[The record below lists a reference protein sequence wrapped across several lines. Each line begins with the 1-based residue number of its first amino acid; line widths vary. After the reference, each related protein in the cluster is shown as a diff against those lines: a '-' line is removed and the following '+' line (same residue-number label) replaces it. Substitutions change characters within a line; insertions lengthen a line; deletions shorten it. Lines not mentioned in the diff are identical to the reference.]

1 MNSDRDEEA
10 DYLATFGYKQELN
23 RSLGRFSAFAAGF
36 SFLSILT
43 GATMLFGFGF
53 GFGGPAFFWAM
64 PVVFLGQ
71 FPVALCFAELAS
83 KYPLA
88 GGVYQWVK
96 NIASEGPGWLA
107 GWILALAVIPFVAG
121 PALSLQIVLPQL
133 WSGFQVFGTA
143 ADAGSYATPG
153 GARNAVLL
161 GSVLVALTTIVN
173 IVGIRLMAFL
183 NNIGVFVEL
192 IGCVLL
198 IVLLFGHTQRGP
210 EVTLATNGT
219 GAGHPAGYI
228 GAFLV
233 AGLFAVN
240 ILYGFDTAGTLAEET
255 TNPRKFAPREIV
267 RALTV
272 STLLGT
278 LLVLAAEMAVPD
290 IFGESTIQ
298 QISSLGLPYVLKSV
312 LGDGLSTVFLA
323 CVVLSICVCTLTV
336 QTGGIRLIFSM
347 ARDGKLPASHAL
359 SKVNPR
365 TRSMPVPAIVLAV
378 LVFGLLLLNLGNTQI
393 ITAVGGLAA
402 VLVYL
407 TYTIVTVSLLVARLR
422 RKWPTPDHGP
432 YFNMGRWG
440 LPANLVAVAFQLFM
454 IVNLAWPRPEI
465 YGTGAW
471 YLTWAG
477 VLFSGVIVLGGGLY
491 YLLAHRGPGKP
502 VALPEHRAKTAAS
515 AESTTETPDL
525 FIS

>member
-1 MNSDRDEEA
+1 MNRDRDEES
-10 DYLATFGYKQELN
+10 DYLASFGYKQELN

-53 GFGGPAFFWAM
+53 GFGGPAFFWSM

-96 NIASEGPGWLA
+96 NVASDGPGWLA

-153 GARNAVLL
+153 GAQNAVLL
-161 GSVLVALTTIVN
+161 GSILVVLTTIVN

-219 GAGHPAGYI
+219 GAGHPAGYL

-272 STLLGT
+272 STLLGA
-278 LLVLAAEMAVPD
+278 LLVLAVEMAVPD

-298 QISSLGLPYVLKSV
+298 QISTLGLPYVLKSV
-312 LGDGLSTVFLA
+312 LGDSLSTVFLT

-359 SKVNPR
+359 SKVNSH

-407 TYTIVTVSLLVARLR
+407 TYTIVTVSLLCARLR
-422 RKWPTPDHGP
+422 REWPTPDHGP

-440 LPANLVAVAFQLFM
+440 LPANVVAVVFQLFM

-477 VLFSGVIVLGGGLY
+477 VLFSGLIVLAGVLY
-491 YLLAHRGPGKP
+491 YVLAHHRPGTLA
-502 VALPEHRAKTAAS
+502 ALAEHRARTGED
-515 AESTTETPDL
+515 AENSLETPDL
-525 FIS
+525 TTR